1 VAEENTALVAD
12 DGAQAP
18 EIVEEGQQQP
28 SDDTPE
34 PIANLARDLG
44 WTPREEWHG
53 EPEKWKPAEQFIRDG
68 REIQQTTSRE
78 LKAMRE
84 QMERLGG
91 VTETIVRDKVAE
103 RDAYWQ
109 QQFNQA
115 VEDGDTEK
123 ATALLDKRPTAQPA
137 QQGPDPQ
144 VSAWVAKNP
153 WFNTDPLAQA
163 RAQELSERL
172 KHLPVADQLAQV
184 ERAVRK
190 EFPEHFPKAKDPPA
204 TQTAEA
210 RNTRAS
216 NRVKGFADM
225 PAESQAVA
233 RDMMRRHP
241 DLTLEA
247 FAKSYWAD
255 QATKQ
260 RRA

>member
-1 VAEENTALVAD
+1 MAEETTALVAD
-12 DGAQAP
+12 EGALTP
-18 EIVEEGQQQP
+18 EIIEEGQQQP
-28 SDDTPE
+28 ADDTPE

-44 WTPREEWHG
+44 WTPKEEWHG
-53 EPEKWKPAEQFIRDG
+53 EPDKWKPAEQFIRDG
-68 REIQQTTSRE
+68 REIQQSTSRE
-78 LKAMRE
+78 LKTVRE
-84 QMERLGG
+84 QLERIGN

-123 ATALLDKRPTAQPA
+123 ATALLDKRPVAQPA

-172 KHLPVADQLAQV
+172 KHLPVPDQLAQV

-204 TQTAEA
+204 TQTGAA
-210 RNTRAS
+210 RNPNPS
-216 NRVKGFADM
+216 NRQKGFADM
-225 PAESQAVA
+225 PDAAKKMALDYEERLKVSKE
-233 RDMMRRHP
+233 D
-241 DLTLEA
+241 
-247 FAKSYWAD
+247 FAKSYWS
-255 QATKQ
+255 K
-260 RRA
+260 REGVKS